1 MKKIFIL
8 STVIVLSCACS
19 SGDGYVIKG
28 RSGLMDGK
36 AVLSYRGSDDA
47 VVKDTVLMEKG
58 RFVFT
63 GKVEDVFRGTV
74 TLLPEGSDAL
84 DFALFVENSK
94 MNVSVNP
101 ESFVDYGAYGEKFIK
116 AVSVTGSSNN
126 AFWYG
131 VNSQKEIVSGDSRYA
146 EIAAALEELE
156 NTGYADM
163 ALYKSREKDFREKYA
178 DDIPAYSAAVDS
190 VLREYALAN
199 PDVECAAYLFKMN
212 AENLPLKEFEAGFNS
227 FSEKVRTSHLAEPFR
242 NEIASRH
249 ATEPGQVAPDFTLGT
264 PDGREV
270 TLSSLFGQYLL
281 IDFWASWCGPCR
293 AGVPGLKELYAK
305 YHDKGF
311 EIIGIADDSN
321 PESWKKALAE
331 DKSPWIHVLDEFP
344 DKNKPARVSSLYGV
358 HYIPSYFL
366 LDREGCF
373 IGKFDHDGLEA
384 KLHELLD
391 K

>member
-1 MKKIFIL
+1 M
-8 STVIVLSCACS
+8 
-19 SGDGYVIKG
+19 
-28 RSGLMDGK
+28 
-36 AVLSYRGSDDA
+36 
-47 VVKDTVLMEKG
+47 
-58 RFVFT
+58 
-63 GKVEDVFRGTV
+63 
-74 TLLPEGSDAL
+74 
-84 DFALFVENSK
+84 
-94 MNVSVNP
+94 
-101 ESFVDYGAYGEKFIK
+101 
-116 AVSVTGSSNN
+116 
-126 AFWYG
+126 
-131 VNSQKEIVSGDSRYA
+131 
-146 EIAAALEELE
+146 
-156 NTGYADM
+156 
-163 ALYKSREKDFREKYA
+163 
-178 DDIPAYSAAVDS
+178 
-190 VLREYALAN
+190 
-199 PDVECAAYLFKMN
+199 
-212 AENLPLKEFEAGFNS
+212 
-227 FSEKVRTSHLAEPFR
+227 
-242 NEIASRH
+242 
-249 ATEPGQVAPDFTLGT
+249 
-264 PDGREV
+264 